1 MKKAV
6 ESGSPFSQLPDDI
19 VVQIYN
25 KIMDLKTLCYCQL
38 ISKHLGLIVFQADT
52 ISFNVPLP
60 VDYENMNGFDDI
72 KILFDLFCSTN
83 QEGSPTSDLDSD
95 PAPVLGSDSFQSAI
109 KFIKRFT
116 KLKSMCIQFPSYVNI
131 LPDGVYLFKWK
142 IELGARVDSSVIQAV
157 NTEDVLES
165 EEEGSDTDEDE
176 EEKDHDSD
184 KYEKTCSCL
193 MDVVDRLKK
202 LLGCTVEFPLLE
214 EIFIM
219 DSNERG
225 FGTLSGGDIVELRKL
240 LHSYGTSASDHL
252 VYHSGEMS
260 DTG

>member
-6 ESGSPFSQLPDDI
+6 DSGSPFSQLPDDI

-38 ISKHLGLIVFQADT
+38 ISKHLGSMVFQADT

-60 VDYENMNGFDDI
+60 VDYENMNTCNDI
-72 KILFDLFCSTN
+72 KLEFDLFCLPD
-83 QEGSPTSDLDSD
+83 QEESSASDLDSD
-95 PAPVLGSDSFQSAI
+95 PAPVLGSDSFASAI
-109 KFIKRFT
+109 KFIKRFM
-116 KLKSMCIQFPSYVNI
+116 KLKSMCFPSYVNVV
-131 LPDGVYLFKWK
+131 PDGVSLFKWK
-142 IELGARVDSSVIQAV
+142 IELGTRVDSLVIQAL
-157 NTEDVLES
+157 NTDGVLDT
-165 EEEGSDTDEDE
+165 EEEGSYEERKDTDEDE
-176 EEKDHDSD
+176 EEKDNKSN
-184 KYEKTCSCL
+184 KYYKTCCCL

-225 FGTLSGGDIVELRKL
+225 FGTLSGGEIVELRKL
-240 LHSYGTSASDHL
+240 LYSYGTSESFIL
-252 VYHSGEMS
+252 VYNISIL
-260 DTG
+260 